1 MPGAPRAQQGQH
13 LGLVRRSRPP
23 ACGRLLAI
31 RCDER
36 RDAALVQDSPP
47 VHLRLH
53 LDQLVGRPSRLRP
66 LALGGLERC
75 EQGPL
80 RVRHRLRL
88 ALLAAELLPQQLLL
102 DDDHLLHRAL
112 RAAAELGGELARQ
125 LLRKRCLH
133 LHLQLQPRR
142 LRLALL
148 LGHDG
153 GGEPPGERL
162 VARERVAQAL
172 GLVVV
177 DGQLLLQLLQHQ
189 LQLSFRLGGSLALNP
204 QRSLCFVELGVHLR
218 AA

>member
-177 DGQLLLQLLQHQ
+177 DGQLLLQLLQH
-189 LQLSFRLGGSLALNP
+189 
-204 QRSLCFVELGVHLR
+204 
-218 AA
+218 